1 MSKKSLLVLVTMS
14 LLIFS
19 VLLYAQGRQRGKQLT
34 VDVVPI
40 LATFSFVDADGS
52 GPIDPTAGDPFVIE
66 GDIFK
71 EGTSQRIGDFV
82 CRGFFISQ
90 PDGDVTSVNQS
101 FEIDGRGAIYVVGNE
116 DGGVPGVS
124 GLSRAIVGATGDF
137 KGSGEAVI
145 EPMPTGANPFIFRI
159 TFNFRD

>member
-19 VLLYAQGRQRGKQLT
+19 ILVYAQGTKRGQTLT
-34 VDVVPI
+34 VDVVPD
-40 LATFSFVDADGS
+40 LSTFSFVDVDGS
-52 GPIDPTAGDPFVIE
+52 TDPTAGDPFVIE
-66 GDIFK
+66 GDILK

-82 CRGFFISQ
+82 CRGWFITQ
-90 PDGDVTSVNQS
+90 ADGDVTSVNQS

-116 DGGVPGVS
+116 DGAVS
-124 GLSRAIVGATGDF
+124 LVDGFSRAIVGATGDF
-137 KGSGEAVI
+137 KGSGEAII